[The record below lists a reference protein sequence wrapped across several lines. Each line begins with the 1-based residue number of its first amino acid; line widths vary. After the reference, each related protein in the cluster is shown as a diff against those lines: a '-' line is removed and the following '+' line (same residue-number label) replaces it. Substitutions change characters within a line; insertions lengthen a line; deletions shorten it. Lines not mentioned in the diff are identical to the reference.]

1 MYAAARCHRDS
12 RRDGRRYDYF
22 MDIRTESPFFLAKN
36 GLMKVY
42 PSLRGDLS
50 TDYAIIGGG
59 ITGALIAWYLAK
71 AGVKT
76 AVFDR
81 RHIGTGST
89 CASTALLQYE
99 IDTPLCELADM
110 IGEKDAARSYQLCV
124 EAIDKLE
131 EIAKG
136 LPIDCEFERKPSFY
150 YASRKKDVADLKE
163 EYEIRRRNGL
173 NVELWNEKD
182 VAERFPFRA
191 PAAIFSPKNGGQVDA
206 YRLTHALLQDAI
218 EAGAKVFDKT
228 EIKNIEHLSRS
239 VRLTTTENS
248 VITAK
253 KIVIACGYESVNYL
267 PRQFVRLHSTYAQAS
282 EPLPNREIWYKNCL
296 IWETARPYF
305 YLRTTADN
313 RIIVGG
319 KDEVFYSP
327 KKRDKLLTRKT
338 REIADSFRKKFPEID
353 FRTDYNWAG
362 TFGETA
368 DGLPY
373 IGSIKQ
379 LPHTIFALGFGGNG
393 ITFSQIA
400 AEILRDEA
408 TGKKNSDARI
418 FSFDRAK

>member
-1 MYAAARCHRDS
+1 
-12 RRDGRRYDYF
+12 

-42 PSLRGDLS
+42 PSLREDFS
-50 TDYAIIGGG
+50 TDYAVIGGG
-59 ITGALIAWYLAK
+59 ITGALIAWHLAK
-71 AGVKT
+71 AGVST

-99 IDTPLCELADM
+99 IDTPLFELAERL
-110 IGEKDAARSYQLCV
+110 GEKDAVRSYQLCV
-124 EAIDKLE
+124 ESINKLE
-131 EIAKG
+131 EISKS
-136 LPIDCEFERKPSFY
+136 LTIKSDFERKPSLYF
-150 YASRKKDVADLKE
+150 ASRKKDVPDLEKE
-163 EYEIRRRNGL
+163 YKVRRKHGL
-173 NVELWNEKD
+173 NVELWSARDIAGK
-182 VAERFPFRA
+182 FPF
-191 PAAIFSPKNGGQVDA
+191 AAHSALFSPKDGGQVDA

-218 EAGAKVFDKT
+218 NSGAKVYDKT
-228 EIKNIEHLSRS
+228 EIKNIEHLPRS
-239 VRLTTTENS
+239 VHLETNEGFK
-248 VITAK
+248 IKAK

-267 PRQFVRLHSTYAQAS
+267 PVHLIRLHSTYAQIS
-282 EPLPNREIWYKNCL
+282 EPLKNEEIWYKNCL

-305 YLRTTADN
+305 YMRTTAEN

-327 KKRDKLLTRKT
+327 NKRDKLLNRKT
-338 REIADSFRKKFPEID
+338 REIAGHFRKMFPEID

-362 TFGETA
+362 TFGETE

-379 LPHTIFALGFGGNG
+379 LPNTIFALGFGGNG

-400 AEILRDEA
+400 AEIIRDEA
-408 TGKKNSDARI
+408 IGKKNKDAEI
-418 FSFDRAK
+418 FAFKRAVEN